1 MLNSTTKLLQ
11 NIVVCPS
18 VISGNKK
25 NQYKVDFNWFI
36 CNVKYMYI
44 SLTYM
49 YMVRRLDKIK
59 MNESENQNQYLELS
73 IVLY

>member
-1 MLNSTTKLLQ
+1 
-11 NIVVCPS
+11 
-18 VISGNKK
+18 
-25 NQYKVDFNWFI
+25 
-36 CNVKYMYI
+36 MYI

-59 MNESENQNQYLELS
+59 MDESENQNQYLELS